1 MWEIIERRFDVRL
14 LRDLREGVVDIGA
27 VTSGVKRLTL
37 ILQLN
42 RRAASEILG
51 QRPQVLIRGEDVIL
65 GDDNILFQNLHY
77 RPLLSAM
84 ICKASDRRPDQI
96 YLVEEFSAE
105 GLLLGIKVNAFS
117 LRKDKAR

>member
-1 MWEIIERRFDVRL
+1 M
-14 LRDLREGVVDIGA
+14 
-27 VTSGVKRLTL
+27 
-37 ILQLN
+37 
-42 RRAASEILG
+42 
-51 QRPQVLIRGEDVIL
+51 IL

-84 ICKASDRRPDQI
+84 ICKAIYRRPDQI